1 MDPEGADSQH
11 VAAAPPA
18 APALPQ
24 AATFIASGIGIIVA
38 VLSLPV
44 VLILGGPLNGWVM
57 GVVLWSL
64 NWGGQILTTRVSQ
77 YANAT
82 TAVGMSGI
90 SFISRAWLTAIILF
104 IVALKFDETVGLVA
118 AAVFLVAFTCDLAG
132 RTVLF
137 ALNQQN
143 RKEVSSSAV

>member
-1 MDPEGADSQH
+1 MNLEGADSQH
-11 VAAAPPA
+11 VAAAPPP
-18 APALPQ
+18 PALPQ
-24 AATFIASGIGIIVA
+24 AAAFLASGIGIIVA

-44 VLILGGPLNGWVM
+44 VLVLDGPIAGWVM

-64 NWGGQILTTRVSQ
+64 NWGGQILTTRVSR

-90 SFISRAWLTAIILF
+90 SFISRAWLTAIVLF
-104 IVALKFDETVGLVA
+104 IIALKYDETVGLVA
-118 AAVFLVAFTCDLAG
+118 AAVFLVAFTLDLAG

-137 ALNQQN
+137 AVGQQQ
-143 RKEVSSSAV
+143 RKETSE